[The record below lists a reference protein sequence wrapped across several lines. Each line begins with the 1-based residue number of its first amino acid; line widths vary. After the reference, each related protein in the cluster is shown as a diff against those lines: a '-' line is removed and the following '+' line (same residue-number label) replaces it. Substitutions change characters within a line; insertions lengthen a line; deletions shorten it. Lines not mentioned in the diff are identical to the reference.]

1 LKQRIMAVWPTK
13 PGEQVSPSPPDDSR
27 RAPGVLYALGL
38 ILVYFLLQIA
48 AGTVVSL
55 VVGWLE
61 KSRHPELSHT
71 QVHQHVMTLLER
83 PDSNALLVIL
93 TLPLIVLLMLWYVH
107 RTWPALWGRP
117 RPPGFGLTTPS
128 SASWYLIALMIGLAM
143 PPLGALLTQLLAHGR
158 EVTQNVEELSR
169 HASGNLRLPLAIIA
183 VTVGPIIEEL
193 MFRGVLL
200 SALMHRL
207 STRWSVI
214 ICAALFGAVHLGGL
228 DFQWYAVPNLIV
240 LAVALCWLRLKSAS
254 LWPAILAHG
263 IYNLF
268 ALIALFA
275 AT

>member
-1 LKQRIMAVWPTK
+1 MAVWPIK
-13 PGEQVSPSPPDDSR
+13 PGEDVSPSSPDDAKS
-27 RAPGVLYALGL
+27 APGVLYALGL
-38 ILVYFLLQIA
+38 IVMYFLLQIA
-48 AGTVVSL
+48 AGGVVSL

-61 KSRHPELSHT
+61 KSRHPDLSHA
-71 QVHQHVMTLLER
+71 QLHEHVMTLLQR

-93 TLPLIVLLMLWYVH
+93 TLPLIVLLMLWFVH
-107 RTWPALWGRP
+107 RTWPVLWSRA
-117 RPPGFGLTTPS
+117 RPPGFGLTAPS
-128 SASWYLIALMIGLAM
+128 SASWYLIALLIGLVM
-143 PPLGALLTQLLAHGR
+143 PPLGALLTQWLAHGHPL
-158 EVTQNVEELSR
+158 TQNVEELSR

-207 STRWSVI
+207 STRWSVA
-214 ICAALFGAVHLGGL
+214 ICAVLFGAVHLGGL
-228 DFQWYAVPNLIV
+228 DFQWYAVPNLIL
-240 LAVALCWLRLKSAS
+240 LAVTLCWLRLKAAS

-263 IYNLF
+263 VYNLF

>member
-1 LKQRIMAVWPTK
+1 MAVWPIK
-13 PGEQVSPSPPDDSR
+13 PDEQASPWSADDSG

-38 ILVYFLLQIA
+38 IVVYFLLQIT
-48 AGTVVSL
+48 AGAVVSF
-55 VVGWLE
+55 VAGWLV
-61 KSRHPELSHT
+61 KFRHRDLSHA
-71 QVHQHVMTLLER
+71 QVHEQVMTLLQR
-83 PDSNALLVIL
+83 PDSNALLVVVM
-93 TLPLIVLLMLWYVH
+93 LPLIVLLMLWFVH
-107 RTWPALWGRP
+107 RTWPALWARAT
-117 RPPGFGLTTPS
+117 PPGFGLTAPS
-128 SASWYLIALMIGLAM
+128 SASWYLMALLIGLAM
-143 PPLGALLTQLLAHGR
+143 PPIGALLTQLLAHGH

-169 HASGNLRLPLAIIA
+169 HASGNLRLSLAIIA

-207 STRWSVI
+207 STRWSVV
-214 ICAALFGAVHLGGL
+214 ICAVLFGAVHLGGL
-228 DFQWYAVPNLIV
+228 DFQWYAVPNLIL

-263 IYNLF
+263 VYNLF